1 MNMMAKIASGAGL
14 SGIVA
19 AVVLSVGI
27 SNPVPA
33 HAADCTTELKRDE
46 VTPAQAQELYDCI
59 QASLLAGYSKAT
71 DVPGVPDYKNW
82 KLITT
87 APLVSATHGGM
98 FVNHYVNDLGADLYT
113 KWEDMNGEKFAVGT
127 IFAKESFRISKKDGK
142 VKRGPLFLMEKVAAS
157 EAPDGWIYTRLFP
170 NGKYQRTN
178 GNKSEKMVFCHE
190 CHAATLEDQDAAFFP
205 PEEYRV
211 SN

>member
-1 MNMMAKIASGAGL
+1 MNLISKLGL
-14 SGIVA
+14 SGFAAALALTFQVA
-19 AVVLSVGI
+19 APGT
-27 SNPVPA
+27 A
-33 HAADCTTELKRDE
+33 HAACSTDVAKAD
-46 VTPAQAQELYDCI
+46 VTPELANELYDCI
-59 QASLLAGYSKAT
+59 QAKLLEGYSKAT

-82 KLITT
+82 KLVTK

-98 FVNHYVNDLGADLYT
+98 FVNHYVNDAGAELYT
-113 KWEDMNGEKFAVGT
+113 KYEDMNGAKFAVGT
-127 IFAKESFRISKKDGK
+127 IFAKESFRISKKDGS

-190 CHAATLEDQDAAFFP
+190 CHTATLEDQDAAFFP
-205 PEEYRV
+205 PEENRV
-211 SN
+211 K

>member
-1 MNMMAKIASGAGL
+1 MNTFARLGLTGIA
-14 SGIVA
+14 A
-19 AVVLSVGI
+19 ALALTFTVSA
-27 SNPVPA
+27 PTTA
-33 HAADCTTELKRDE
+33 HAACSTELKRDD

-59 QASLLAGYSKAT
+59 APQLLEGYSKAT
-71 DVPGVPDYKNW
+71 DVPGVSDYRNW
-82 KLITT
+82 KLITN

-98 FVNHYVNDLGADLYT
+98 FVNHYVNDAGVELYE
-113 KWEDMNGEKFAVGT
+113 KYEDMNGAKFAVGT
-127 IFAKESFRISKKDGK
+127 IFAKESFRISKKDGSI
-142 VKRGPLFLMEKVAAS
+142 KRGPLFLMEKVADS
-157 EAPDGWIYTRLFP
+157 EAPDGWVYTRLFP

-190 CHAATLEDQDAAFFP
+190 CHAATLEDQDAAMFP